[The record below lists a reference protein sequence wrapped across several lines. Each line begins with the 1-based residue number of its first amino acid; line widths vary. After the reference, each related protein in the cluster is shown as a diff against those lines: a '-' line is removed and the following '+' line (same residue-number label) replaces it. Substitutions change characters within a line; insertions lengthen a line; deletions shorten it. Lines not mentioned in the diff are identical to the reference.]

1 MVDIEKGEVL
11 VALEKLHIIT
21 QLEEVC
27 THLNLVVPESKKDK
41 VKASQNAIRRYLSS
55 EELEDSAD
63 EGLEIFQKLN
73 VILKKMVGDDSVPAD
88 GSGGGV
94 ENSTS
99 TSGEQEKQQEE
110 KLKQQ
115 IRVKIQQ
122 QQLQLQKQLELL
134 DGNSDDLLPISSGTV
149 PISPGPISQVLSTGT
164 TTLSTS
170 NPSVVSGT
178 NNSLSAIEVKKIKIR
193 DFKITNGAVGR
204 DKGCIQWG
212 SLCFQMKQG
221 LIQGYGERDIMLG
234 VISAMKEGSSE
245 KTYFQLSLDDA
256 DMSHETFLGMLRSLY
271 GVEDSEKLMD
281 KMKAYSQGPTMS
293 LKTYVMEMS
302 SFRRRILSAVKHES
316 SPSLTEESVR
326 KKFVHLLLVGL
337 RDPTTRLE
345 LKAVLNADSPIS
357 DHDLMAVVDEISAC
371 GQESEEKFGRSVAN
385 AKAVDVDVEKDHCT
399 REEGKIVAELSKLN
413 VTLAQQQVQYQQQ
426 QKTIENLQRQ
436 LNSFQ
441 PNNNND
447 NQQQKKKKFPGK
459 CEKCQAD
466 GSFCN
471 HCCKCGELGH
481 KKANCPK
488 NE

>member
-1 MVDIEKGEVL
+1 MKGEVL
-11 VALEKLHIIT
+11 VALEKLHIVS
-21 QLEEVC
+21 QLEEIC

-41 VKASQNAIRRYLSS
+41 VKASRNAIRRYLSS

-63 EGLEIFQKLN
+63 EGLEVFDKLN
-73 VILKKMVGDDSVPAD
+73 AILKQMVGDNVVQANEDS
-88 GSGGGV
+88 SGAV
-94 ENSTS
+94 NDTSNTS
-99 TSGEQEKQQEE
+99 TSGEQEKQQE
-110 KLKQQ
+110 LKEQ
-115 IRVKIQQ
+115 IRLKIQQ

-134 DGNSDDLLPISSGTV
+134 DGNSDEQLQTSTTTV
-149 PISPGPISQVLSTGT
+149 PISPGPISQVLSGT
-164 TTLSTS
+164 TPTS
-170 NPSVVSGT
+170 SSPNSSVLAGSNNPLPS
-178 NNSLSAIEVKKIKIR
+178 IDVKKIKIR
-193 DFKITNGAVGR
+193 DFKITNGAVGK

-245 KTYFQLSLDDA
+245 KTFFQLSLDDP

-281 KMKAYSQGPTMS
+281 QMKAYSQGPTMS
-293 LKTYVMEMS
+293 LKTYVMVMS
-302 SFRRRILSAVKHES
+302 SFRRRILSALKHES
-316 SPSLTEESVR
+316 SPSLTEGTLR

-345 LKAVLNADSPIS
+345 LKAVLNADNQIS

-371 GQESEEKFGRSVAN
+371 GQESEEKFSKSVAST
-385 AKAVDVDVEKDHCT
+385 KAVDVNVEKDYCS
-399 REEGKIVAELSKLN
+399 REEGKIIAELSKLN

-436 LNSFQ
+436 LNNYQQNS
-441 PNNNND
+441 NG
-447 NQQQKKKKFPGK
+447 NQQQSQRKKRFPGK

-481 KKANCPK
+481 KKADCPK